1 MMNQKE
7 LSEDRFI
14 LESEIDE
21 ILLKKLKEMK
31 LELNNNIVTSVKKE
45 HPLSFNKHQISEKP
59 LPPKPKLFEL
69 LNINDDFAILI
80 DIFQNEYTAEAII
93 KALKESPAEIQIIAK
108 LIINLYEKIDRVYGE

>member
-21 ILLKKLKEMK
+21 ILLKKLKETK
-31 LELNNNIVTSVKKE
+31 LEFNNNIVTSVKKE

-69 LNINDDFAILI
+69 LNINDDLAILI
-80 DIFQNEYTAEAII
+80 DIFQNEYTAEATI

>member
-31 LELNNNIVTSVKKE
+31 LELYNNIVTSVKKE

-80 DIFQNEYTAEAII
+80 DIFQNEYTAEATI

>member
-45 HPLSFNKHQISEKP
+45 HPLSFNKHQISKKP

>member
-31 LELNNNIVTSVKKE
+31 LEFNNNIVTSVKKE
-45 HPLSFNKHQISEKP
+45 HPLSFNKNQISEKP

-80 DIFQNEYTAEAII
+80 DIFQNEYTAEATI

>member
-1 MMNQKE
+1 M
-7 LSEDRFI
+7 
-14 LESEIDE
+14 
-21 ILLKKLKEMK
+21 
-31 LELNNNIVTSVKKE
+31 
-45 HPLSFNKHQISEKP
+45 
-59 LPPKPKLFEL
+59 PPKPKLFEL

>member
-45 HPLSFNKHQISEKP
+45 HSLSFNKHQISEKP

-80 DIFQNEYTAEAII
+80 DIFQNEYTAEATI